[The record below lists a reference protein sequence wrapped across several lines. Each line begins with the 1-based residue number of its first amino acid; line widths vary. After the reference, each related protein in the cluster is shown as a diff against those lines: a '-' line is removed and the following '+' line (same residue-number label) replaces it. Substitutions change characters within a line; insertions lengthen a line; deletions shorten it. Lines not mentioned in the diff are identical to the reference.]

1 MSVSTRSRR
10 LQALIFNF
18 KERDM
23 AFGLQF
29 LDGVGNAAD
38 SNVFPYDYENKE
50 ITPQQ
55 MDDVN
60 EDFRSFSDTCEG
72 KTLIPEEYV
81 VVTETTTQCRSEVWM
96 NRLAWLAAGMVAGQ
110 LIKKI
115 FKD

>member
-1 MSVSTRSRR
+1 
-10 LQALIFNF
+10 
-18 KERDM
+18 M

-81 VVTETTTQCRSEVWM
+81 VVTETTTKCRSEVWM